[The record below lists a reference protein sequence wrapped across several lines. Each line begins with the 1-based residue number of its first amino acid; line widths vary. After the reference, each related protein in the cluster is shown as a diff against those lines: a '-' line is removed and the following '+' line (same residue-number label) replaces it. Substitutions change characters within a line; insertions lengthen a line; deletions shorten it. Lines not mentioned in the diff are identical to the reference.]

1 MRKIAVFVDA
11 GYFWVQAV
19 HVIHGCKKSR
29 ESVVVDYGVLRQEI
43 LTQVASQFPT
53 HDLLR
58 VYWYDGP
65 GTNGKTDSHF
75 AVDELDDFKLRLGT
89 RNGVGNQKAVDGLI
103 ITDMISLA
111 QSRSIT
117 NALLVSGDA
126 DLAPGVV
133 AAQGLG
139 IRVHLLSMGSTVATS
154 HLLKAEADFKAHW
167 SDAIVKKF
175 VAMAPASSPAAAS
188 ATSVASMPRTPE
200 SDPVIE
206 ASILSEI
213 AERAHA
219 ELRPEQASTL
229 TVTGPVPRE
238 VDGMLLRIGR
248 TKLRKRE
255 LTDEERRLIRAEFKA
270 RITPS

>member
-19 HVIHGCKKSR
+19 HVIHACKKPR
-29 ESVVVDYGVLRQEI
+29 ESVTIDYAALRQEV
-43 LTQVASQFPT
+43 LTQVSAQFPS

-65 GTNGKTDSHF
+65 GTGGKTDSHY
-75 AVDELDDFKLRLGT
+75 AIDDLDDFKLRLGT

-139 IRVHLLSMGSTVATS
+139 IRVHLLSMGSTAATS
-154 HLLKAEADFKAHW
+154 HILKAEADFKAHW
-167 SDAIVKKF
+167 EDAIVQKF
-175 VAMAPASSPAAAS
+175 ATPTPAHAAAPAPTPVAAAAPLAPTIDTTLLAGIAQEAHERLGPEELALLS
-188 ATSVASMPRTPE
+188 A
-200 SDPVIE
+200 
-206 ASILSEI
+206 
-213 AERAHA
+213 
-219 ELRPEQASTL
+219 
-229 TVTGPVPRE
+229 TGPVPRE
-238 VDGMLLRIGR
+238 IDAMLLRVGATR
-248 TKLRKRE
+248 LRKRR
-255 LTDEERRLIRAEFKA
+255 LDADEVRLIRAEFKR
-270 RITPS
+270 RITS